1 MAGLQSMPFHLLIR
15 WALLEE
21 SSRLPTDSGK
31 GQSRFGVGKQ
41 SLKLQPLNPSVTALK
56 NVSCSQKWMCR
67 QVGTQEKGWIGR
79 LVGLVRTHMW
89 FLVPLLQLLSW
100 AWCLSNKRHS
110 VFLTL
115 FHRLI
120 RIQI

>member
-67 QVGTQEKGWIGR
+67 QVGTQEEGWIGR
-79 LVGLVRTHMW
+79 LVGLVRRHVVFSSSPPVAKLGM
-89 FLVPLLQLLSW
+89 VSLQQK
-100 AWCLSNKRHS
+100 AFCLPNFISSLH
-110 VFLTL
+110 
-115 FHRLI
+115 
-120 RIQI
+120 